1 MKKILILG
9 YGYVGGYLYT
19 ELKKKNDVVIIK
31 KDFLDYTNSK
41 DLIKFLKLLI
51 IVAYLILG
59 SVLNWLNKRIY
70 HMSWDSPSLQ

>member
-19 ELKKKNDVVIIK
+19 ELKKKHDVVIIK

-41 DLIKFLKLLI
+41 DLIKFLKSSAFDYVI
-51 IVAYLILG
+51 NAFGFTGRPNI
-59 SVLNWLNKRIY
+59 
-70 HMSWDSPSLQ
+70 D

>member
-19 ELKKKNDVVIIK
+19 ELKKKHDVVIIK

-41 DLIKFLKLLI
+41 DLIKF
-51 IVAYLILG
+51 
-59 SVLNWLNKRIY
+59 
-70 HMSWDSPSLQ
+70 